1 MAAVLGKV
9 LKEMRQWLHL
19 EGSLHI
25 VPEGICGEGGERVL
39 SRGSTE
45 PDLCF
50 RKITLMGLWKVDWEG
65 QLRTYCAYSPDQKL
79 RGLSIK
85 TALACLKSIQG
96 ME

>member
-25 VPEGICGEGGERVL
+25 VPEGICRDGGEGGERVL

-50 RKITLMGLWKVDWEG
+50 RKITLMGLWKVDG
-65 QLRTYCAYSPDQKL
+65 KDS
-79 RGLSIK
+79 
-85 TALACLKSIQG
+85 
-96 ME
+96 